1 MSTLSTLR
9 FGTFGLAWVL
19 GLAMATPALASD
31 QVGVYTAVKKVR
43 YEPDGTN
50 PARIV
55 VCGAFVRANVNT
67 GLYFPPEV
75 GYMYFSCGSGQD
87 AMCKLQW
94 ADLAKA
100 ASTGGCVGFGQR
112 RDSTNPSQPNNNGT
126 IRTALPVASPDVYP
140 LGMGVANG
148 STTPECP
155 TLLAAKVT
163 DTSACD
169 GPAIV
174 DMAMPPVVDLATA
187 PKVDLATTGGGGGGT
202 PSGCSMTAAGS
213 LWSALPLGL
222 GVSLGLLGMRR
233 RRRS

>member
-9 FGTFGLAWVL
+9 FGTFGLACVL

-100 ASTGGCVGFGQR
+100 A
-112 RDSTNPSQPNNNGT
+112 
-126 IRTALPVASPDVYP
+126 
-140 LGMGVANG
+140 
-148 STTPECP
+148 
-155 TLLAAKVT
+155 
-163 DTSACD
+163 
-169 GPAIV
+169 
-174 DMAMPPVVDLATA
+174 
-187 PKVDLATTGGGGGGT
+187 
-202 PSGCSMTAAGS
+202 
-213 LWSALPLGL
+213 
-222 GVSLGLLGMRR
+222 
-233 RRRS
+233 